1 MERNMKTSNK
11 NLKIF
16 PILLFV
22 ILTGCSTEPATT
34 TIEKKEP
41 TKNIEPQL
49 KRSSSMAEIEHK
61 IIMDLKNIGKS
72 DTEIADYLVEW
83 RKQNSQLIK

>member
-1 MERNMKTSNK
+1 MSA
-11 NLKIF
+11 
-16 PILLFV
+16 P
-22 ILTGCSTEPATT
+22 
-34 TIEKKEP
+34 
-41 TKNIEPQL
+41 
-49 KRSSSMAEIEHK
+49 K